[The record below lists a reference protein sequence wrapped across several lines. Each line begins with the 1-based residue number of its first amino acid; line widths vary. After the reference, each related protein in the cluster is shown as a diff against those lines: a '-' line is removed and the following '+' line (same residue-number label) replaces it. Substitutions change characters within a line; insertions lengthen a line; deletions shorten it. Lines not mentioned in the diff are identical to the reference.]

1 MRISDWSSDVCSS
14 DLSTGIGTFVDL
26 TVGAFYTNE
35 KSNRDSEII
44 NRDPGSG
51 AVIPD
56 LFILSTPSKYD
67 EYAAFGNMT
76 LNITDKFDVTG
87 GLRVARNEQRSSQA
101 GVGFAGSRTL
111 TTSRETVTT
120 YLANARH
127 KLRSRATAYLRFAPG

>member
-44 NRDPGSG
+44 YRDPGSG

-76 LNITDKFDVTG
+76 LKITDKFDVTG
-87 GLRVARNEQRSSQA
+87 GLRVARNEQSYSQT
-101 GVGFAGSRTL
+101 GVGFDGDRQYGRASW
-111 TTSRETVTT
+111 RE
-120 YLANARH
+120 RGW
-127 KLRSRATAYLRFAPG
+127 K